1 MLIIMVAFNDSNF
14 KHFSFDFCLVNK
26 KIIIIIFKGPVA
38 TFSWSP
44 SNMHKYFACSGESAK
59 VSVYCI

>member
-1 MLIIMVAFNDSNF
+1 MLIIMVAFNYRKF

-26 KIIIIIFKGPVA
+26 KKIIIFKGPVA

-44 SNMHKYFACSGESAK
+44 SNMHKYLACSGENAK